1 MLVLS
6 RKLDE
11 RIIIGEDGPG
21 QVVVTVV
28 RIDGDTIRIGIDADK
43 SIPVHREE
51 IYRSIKMNRLQPA
64 ARDSK

>member
-21 QVVVTVV
+21 QIVLTIV
-28 RIDGDTIRIGIDADK
+28 RIEDDTIRIGIDADK

-51 IYRSIKMNRLQPA
+51 VYKLIKRNALQPVK
-64 ARDSK
+64 S